1 MSKRKLDNVLD
12 TNNDTFK
19 RSKSLNSKYIGKKSK
34 RKYNSITSS
43 TSSMNMIS
51 SPVHKKDKMDIDL
64 VVNESYNQLLNE
76 LHLQR
81 EMNNKMRKQKD
92 QIIARPLYYTELPR
106 PKPKS
111 FYDINDENSLKNN
124 KAKKKKHIKSQ
135 DTNFYH
141 SDINTWGWT

>member
-1 MSKRKLDNVLD
+1 
-12 TNNDTFK
+12 
-19 RSKSLNSKYIGKKSK
+19 
-34 RKYNSITSS
+34 
-43 TSSMNMIS
+43 MNMIS

-111 FYDINDENSLKNN
+111 FYDINDENS
-124 KAKKKKHIKSQ
+124 
-135 DTNFYH
+135 
-141 SDINTWGWT
+141 